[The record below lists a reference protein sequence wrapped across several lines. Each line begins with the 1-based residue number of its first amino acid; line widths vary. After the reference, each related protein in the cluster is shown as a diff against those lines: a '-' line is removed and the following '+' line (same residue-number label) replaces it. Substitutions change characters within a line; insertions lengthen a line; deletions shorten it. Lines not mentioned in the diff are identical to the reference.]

1 MIKAVI
7 CDIRDVLIF
16 PDKGLLI
23 NQQLV
28 DFLIEHKSNYGM
40 LVILSNSR
48 AHRVD
53 VYKNLMPRLFNT
65 VDREF
70 YAYKIGFLKPDKRIY
85 NYVLKHLRLNPAE
98 CVFIDDKRKNVVGA
112 KKVGMLGIQYINS
125 QSLRLLE
132 KTILNSA

>member
-53 VYKNLMPRLFNT
+53 V
-65 VDREF
+65 
-70 YAYKIGFLKPDKRIY
+70 
-85 NYVLKHLRLNPAE
+85 
-98 CVFIDDKRKNVVGA
+98 
-112 KKVGMLGIQYINS
+112 
-125 QSLRLLE
+125 
-132 KTILNSA
+132 